1 MKCPLWLVAVTLL
14 LGMPF
19 EARSQL
25 PAMCSLVPFKS
36 GLAASLSGAAAAT
49 PKQYSG
55 IVHESLPRF
64 YFSIHEANTEESNG
78 AKRITSIKIRSER
91 KLVQIIRFEDD
102 DDAPI
107 DFAPGDLVTLEDV
120 DCDGYKDL
128 LVRNFVGVHGDA
140 WYHLYRFDPA
150 KRQFVE
156 YGPFIDLAYTGV
168 DCRTKV
174 VKTYENNGAAG
185 CIYEAG
191 WYRWINGELLPVR
204 VESQDGGVNGSFLR
218 TITVWPDGNAI
229 VLSTQA
235 VPLDD
240 CHVPNKPADKH
251 KE

>member
-1 MKCPLWLVAVTLL
+1 MSDVVIYTRPFCGFCASAISLLNKKGVAFTEI
-14 LGMPF
+14 
-19 EARSQL
+19 EA
-25 PAMCSLVPFKS
+25 
-36 GLAASLSGAAAAT
+36 G
-49 PKQYSG
+49 
-55 IVHESLPRF
+55 
-64 YFSIHEANTEESNG
+64 
-78 AKRITSIKIRSER
+78 
-91 KLVQIIRFEDD
+91 
-102 DDAPI
+102 
-107 DFAPGDLVTLEDV
+107 
-120 DCDGYKDL
+120 
-128 LVRNFVGVHGDA
+128 
-140 WYHLYRFDPA
+140 FDPA

-156 YGPFIDLAYTGV
+156 YGPFIDLAYMGV